1 MVRPVAT
8 EENKRLGLDF
18 ALAVSANY
26 PKLTEATVR
35 LNDSSPVEVEC
46 RGRERQH
53 CRKHARPLTTWALNP
68 KTLNPKPHSLP
79 SPSAL
84 RVIRS
89 CC

>member
-46 RGRERQH
+46 RGRSGSTVASTHVR
-53 CRKHARPLTTWALNP
+53 
-68 KTLNPKPHSLP
+68 
-79 SPSAL
+79 
-84 RVIRS
+84 
-89 CC
+89 